1 MKRYYLQMSTFQDID
16 DALKTACINFSA
28 LVQKLL
34 NAPLEKEI
42 FFQVSILA
50 TLKFCDDNLIP
61 ESFHTGGVSHNI

>member
-1 MKRYYLQMSTFQDID
+1 MYLVLWLYYSDYLRMSTFQAID

-42 FFQVSILA
+42 FFQVSIL
-50 TLKFCDDNLIP
+50 T
-61 ESFHTGGVSHNI
+61 T